1 MTKINLP
8 DDIELL
14 KDRCYSAI
22 SPIKRADQNTPTEK
36 HFLFNA
42 KRTQAGRSLP
52 PYYLVYFLL
61 VDLLKFKNLGQFE
74 KVSWSI
80 PIEFNGKAFVVEH
93 RKLGVGVF
101 AADLEKDEE
110 DAKDIVKL
118 IHKGVKAA
126 RVYFEWVASEA
137 VANSKLNVTNNCPE
151 LYGRYK
157 YLLTLYEKESKEAEE
172 RKYEVHRETT
182 KTEYSEATTIHKP
195 YYQLKQNSNWL
206 AISAIEAFYSWTEHL
221 FIHLAIVSRGL
232 ASGERVAE
240 LAGEEWQTKFKSCI
254 DIKNPEAKK
263 YFDELIFVRRQL
275 RNFIAHGAFGKQG
288 ETFSFHSSVGAV
300 PVRMPHE
307 KGKNKFSLFS
317 ELSFN
322 EDEVIKL
329 LKEFTEWLWQADIAP
344 AMQWAME
351 SHLPTILTMSEDG
364 TYSRAMSSVDK
375 MEHLIERM
383 NYMFDQAANMDW

>member
-22 SPIKRADQNTPTEK
+22 SPVKRADQNTPTEK

-80 PIEFNGKAFVVEH
+80 PIEFNGKAFVVEY

-110 DAKDIVKL
+110 DAKEIVRL

-172 RKYEVHRETT
+172 RKDEVHRETK
-182 KTEYSEATTIHKP
+182 KTEYGEATIIHKP

-254 DIKNPEAKK
+254 DIKIP
-263 YFDELIFVRRQL
+263 RQ
-275 RNFIAHGAFGKQG
+275 RN
-288 ETFSFHSSVGAV
+288 
-300 PVRMPHE
+300 
-307 KGKNKFSLFS
+307 
-317 ELSFN
+317 
-322 EDEVIKL
+322 
-329 LKEFTEWLWQADIAP
+329 
-344 AMQWAME
+344 
-351 SHLPTILTMSEDG
+351 ILTS
-364 TYSRAMSSVDK
+364 
-375 MEHLIERM
+375 
-383 NYMFDQAANMDW
+383 